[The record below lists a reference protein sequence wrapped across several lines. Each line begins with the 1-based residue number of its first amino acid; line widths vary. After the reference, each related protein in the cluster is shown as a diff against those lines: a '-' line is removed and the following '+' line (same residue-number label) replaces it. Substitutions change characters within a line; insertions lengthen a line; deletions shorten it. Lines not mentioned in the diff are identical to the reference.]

1 MKSLPLRAPRKLGK
15 QVMLPDRAAL
25 SKLTKSSLAQQ
36 YNGNYAKLTP
46 SGRNALSMPDIIEMG
61 EKGTKI

>member
-1 MKSLPLRAPRKLGK
+1 
-15 QVMLPDRAAL
+15 MLPDRAAL